1 MVSHCHYVYLCIYI
15 HIYLFIYI
23 YIIHMCRHL
32 VGICLKIL
40 VFFVPTIENNGGE
53 ESPLIERVPESTPRT
68 TMLFIPLVGGV
79 KSFTTIFLVGKG

>member
-1 MVSHCHYVYLCIYI
+1 MYIYAFI
-15 HIYLFIYI
+15 FIFFIYI
-23 YIIHMCRHL
+23 YIHMCRHL